1 MLQLRCSGCAGH
13 QIRFE
18 ASGFVS
24 QLTSMADFTCT
35 QHQVG
40 LEFRRGYT
48 NSPLFRAAG
57 KKAAYQQ
64 RVVQWSLII
73 PNLNRPIKLDI
84 ESAGLFVLSELPRCT
99 SCGHDTGA
107 AVFVM
112 ETKGGLVA
120 NLIEPHAALFLIP
133 TTSGNRNTS
142 ARLLEVCS
150 GSWVCAACWASALR
164 GLRGRHFWSRLEGFG
179 CAKLV
184 QAFRE
189 CEEAI

>member
-1 MLQLRCSGCAGH
+1 MLRLRCSGCAGH

-24 QLTSMADFTCT
+24 QLTSMADFTST
-35 QHQVG
+35 QHQEQ
-40 LEFRRGYT
+40 LE
-48 NSPLFRAAG
+48 
-57 KKAAYQQ
+57 KAAYQQ

-84 ESAGLFVLSELPRCT
+84 EAAGLFVLSELPRCT
-99 SCGHDTGA
+99 SCGHDAGA

-179 CAKLV
+179 CVKLV